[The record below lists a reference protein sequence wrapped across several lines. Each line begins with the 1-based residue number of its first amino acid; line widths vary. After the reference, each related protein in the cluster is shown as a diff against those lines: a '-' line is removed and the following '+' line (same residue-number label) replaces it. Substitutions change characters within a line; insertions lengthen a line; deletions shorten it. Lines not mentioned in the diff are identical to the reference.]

1 MSEPTDPP
9 AEPTTS
15 EPAQTPEPAQSLTLG
30 QRLSAAANALNAR
43 GTSAELVAARAQIE
57 TLTAE
62 RDAARGLHEASH
74 AACGVAMAERD
85 QARASLATAEA
96 AVTDFEARVRAR
108 SVEDCASVGVPVA
121 GLPVAGGIGEG
132 GAPTTTEELNKALEG
147 KSFQEKRAILKAWRE
162 RDKPAQN

>member
-1 MSEPTDPP
+1 MPDLIDPP
-9 AEPTTS
+9 TEADATKVAASPPTVTKILAGI
-15 EPAQTPEPAQSLTLG
+15 EQTVGPHPA
-30 QRLSAAANALNAR
+30 LSVATARITALE
-43 GTSAELVAARAQIE
+43 AELAA
-57 TLTAE
+57 
-62 RDAARGLHEASH
+62 S
-74 AACGVAMAERD
+74 V
-85 QARASLATAEA
+85 ASLAAAAETITSLTTERDTARAELA
-96 AVTDFEARVRAR
+96 TALTAVTDFEARVRAR